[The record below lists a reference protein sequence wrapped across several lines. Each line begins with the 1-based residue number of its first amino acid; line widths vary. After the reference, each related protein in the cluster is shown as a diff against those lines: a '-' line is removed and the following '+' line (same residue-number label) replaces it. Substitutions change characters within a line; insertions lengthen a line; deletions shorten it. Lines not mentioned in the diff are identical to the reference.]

1 MHALRHL
8 SDHAMH
14 MQILSPPDPGWQA
27 AALMIQSHFHDTY
40 GATMTLPAVPLAV
53 ARSASGAVLGAA
65 GLRDAAAGFFSQVY
79 LDQPVARLLTERSG
93 REVHDNDI
101 LEVVSMACPRPIAT
115 LPLIEA
121 IAADARLR
129 GKSWGLFTATA
140 ALVAMLQR
148 TGVPLLAL
156 APARAECLSDAAC
169 WGRYYDADPWVCAL
183 AERSEPL
190 RFMPRPSRILRKVS
204 AQ

>member
-8 SDHAMH
+8 SDHTMCL
-14 MQILSPPDPGWQA
+14 QILQPPEPGWQA
-27 AALMIQSHFHDTY
+27 AALMIEGHFCDAFDART
-40 GATMTLPAVPLAV
+40 TLPAVPLAV

-79 LDQPVARLLTERSG
+79 LDRPVARLLSERSG
-93 REVHDNDI
+93 RAVCDDDI

-121 IAADARLR
+121 IATNARQR
-129 GKSWGLFTATA
+129 GKTWGLFTATA
-140 ALVAMLQR
+140 PLIAMLQR
-148 TGVPLLAL
+148 TGVPLMAL
-156 APARAECLSDAAC
+156 APARPECLPDAAC
-169 WGRYYDADPWVCAL
+169 WGRYYDTNPWVCAL

-190 RFMPRPSRILRKVS
+190 RFMPRPSRTLCKV
-204 AQ
+204 ADR